1 MGIEALREG
10 ILNKARGRAKEI
22 IERAESEAKEIISK
36 SLRIYEERVKQERER
51 AYRELSEEYRRKL
64 VDESLRLNLELLR
77 IKNEVVSDLVS
88 NVVTAIRN
96 LNPERRK
103 ESLRRLLKESLPME
117 LLKNG
122 GKVVVHVVKN
132 DEDIIK
138 ELIREER
145 LDNIVAGINVIDD
158 KYLGGVLIESGDGEV
173 LIDNTYLTRIERAL
187 SIIIR
192 RLNEEVFKEV

>member
-1 MGIEALREG
+1 VGIEALREG

>member
-1 MGIEALREG
+1 VGIEALREG
-10 ILNKARGRAKEI
+10 ILNKARERAKEI

-77 IKNEVVSDLVS
+77 VKNEVVSDLVS

-103 ESLRRLLKESLPME
+103 ESLRRLLKESLPTE

-138 ELIREER
+138 ELIREEG